1 MTRRFVEP
9 YWGSLTTE
17 DFQGLDPERTI
28 AVLPIAAIE
37 QHGPHLPVSTDTDI
51 ANGMVAETVARLP
64 DDLAV
69 LFLPTQSVGKS
80 NEHIRSPGTLTYTA
94 ETAIR
99 AWTEIGESVHRA
111 GVRKLIMVNSHGGNV
126 DVISIVAREL
136 RVRLDMLAVACQ
148 WSRFGSPP
156 GLYTDE
162 ENLVGIHGGDMETS
176 MMLHF
181 QPQRVKMTKAQNFE
195 PTTLEITKTFD
206 LLRPTGTTAF
216 GWIAQDLNTR
226 GACGDAS
233 RATADKGRLTA
244 AYRAE
249 AFIKLLR
256 DVERFELDRLA

>member
-1 MTRRFVEP
+1 MTRQFAEP
-9 YWGSLTTE
+9 YWASLTTE
-17 DFQGLDPERTI
+17 DFRGLDVEKTI

-51 ANGMVAETVARLP
+51 ANGMVAETVSRLP
-64 DDLAV
+64 DDISV
-69 LFLPTQSVGKS
+69 LFLPTQSIGKS
-80 NEHIRSPGTLTYTA
+80 NEHIRSPGTLTLTA

-136 RVRLDMLAVACQ
+136 RIRLNMLAVACQ

-181 QPQRVKMTKAQNFE
+181 QPHRVRMDKAQNFV
-195 PTTLEITKTFD
+195 PSTIEISKSFD

-216 GWIAQDLNTR
+216 GWIAQDLNVL
-226 GACGDAS
+226 GAAGDAS
-233 RATADKGRLTA
+233 RATADKGRQTA
-244 AYRAE
+244 AFRAD

-256 DVERFELDRLA
+256 DVERFSLDRLA